1 MTKIVSTQ
9 LLYIDFPPKM
19 FAKYLIPYCSP
30 TSDSFSLLTLS
41 SELKSGAHTEFV
53 IETPAGPT
61 MVRA

>member
-1 MTKIVSTQ
+1 
-9 LLYIDFPPKM
+9 M
-19 FAKYLIPYCSP
+19 FAKYLIPYCFP

-53 IETPAGPT
+53 IETPAGLT